1 MYVHLH
7 VCVCT
12 SQANPFHTAIRPP
25 TYEHKHTHNAH
36 AHSLRDVRLNFMW
49 QINNKC
55 MCAYA
60 LVSTY
65 SEKRLVVSKLA
76 TNTFQPKCKIKHLLL
91 ICFVFWFLLFCI
103 YYIHT
108 YMQCVWFCVTR
119 MVTCAAHLRVR
130 SSITALTLH
139 VHINKCIFC
148 KLVRPTP
155 WCA

>member
-91 ICFVFWFLLFCI
+91 ICFFCFCCFAFI
-103 YYIHT
+103 IYIHI
-108 YMQCVWFCVTR
+108 CSVCDFVWRAWWHVLHIFVCDHQSPPWR
-119 MVTCAAHLRVR
+119 CM
-130 SSITALTLH
+130 SI
-139 VHINKCIFC
+139 
-148 KLVRPTP
+148 
-155 WCA
+155 